1 MFIRRLRYIALCI
14 VVLISGCASVNS
26 ARECANIS
34 EDYINERGFEVN
46 DCPRGPKIARPTLRE
61 LINLPAPRQKA
72 VVSVYSFNDLT
83 GQRAT
88 ADNMAL
94 FSTAV
99 TQGADSFLIDALLA
113 AGGGKWFLVAERG
126 DLDALTRER
135 QLIISTRNSYD
146 GEGAN
151 RLEPLLFSGL
161 IMSGGIIGYDTNLSS
176 GGIGARYL
184 GIGLSTQYRLDEVT
198 VALRAVLVQTGQV
211 LLNVIT
217 TKQVYST
224 SIGADGFRFTENGTE
239 LFELEAGVA
248 RNETATYATRSVIE
262 AAVYAII
269 TQGIE
274 QDLWDYQ
281 PQEEEESDADEDN

>member
-1 MFIRRLRYIALCI
+1 LRYLTLCF
-14 VVLISGCASVNS
+14 VVLVAGCASVNS
-26 ARECANIS
+26 ARECASLS
-34 EDYINERGFEVN
+34 EDYLNEYGVEVN
-46 DCPRGPKIARPTLRE
+46 NCPRGPRIERPTLRD
-61 LINLPAPRQKA
+61 LIDLPMPRQKA
-72 VVSVYSFNDLT
+72 VVSVYSFLDLT

-113 AGGGKWFLVAERG
+113 AGDGKWFLVAERG
-126 DLDALTRER
+126 DLEALTRER

-151 RLEPLLFSGL
+151 QLEPLLFSGL
-161 IMSGGIIGYDTNLSS
+161 IMSGGIIGYDTNLST

-184 GIGLSTQYRLDEVT
+184 GIGLNTQYRVDEVT

-224 SIGADGFRFTENGTE
+224 ATGFDTFRFTENGTE

-248 RNETATYATRSVIE
+248 RNETATYATRSAIE

-269 TQGIE
+269 TEGIE
-274 QDLWDYQ
+274 LDLWDYS
-281 PQEEEESDADEDN
+281 PQEEVSDADSTD

>member
-1 MFIRRLRYIALCI
+1 M
-14 VVLISGCASVNS
+14 VLVAGCASVNS
-26 ARECANIS
+26 ARECADIS
-34 EDYINERGFEVN
+34 RDYINEYGIESN
-46 DCPRGPKIARPTLRE
+46 DCPRGPRIERPTLRD
-61 LINLPAPRQKA
+61 LIDLPSPRQKA
-72 VVSVYSFNDLT
+72 VVSVYSFLDLT

-113 AGGGKWFLVAERG
+113 AGNGTWFLVAERG

-151 RLEPLLFSGL
+151 QLEPLLFSGL

-184 GIGLSTQYRLDEVT
+184 GIGLNTQYRADEVT
-198 VALRAVLVQTGQV
+198 ISLRTILVQTGQI
-211 LLNVIT
+211 LLNVVTSKSI
-217 TKQVYST
+217 YSAATGFDTFRAT
-224 SIGADGFRFTENGTE
+224 SNGTE
-239 LFELEAGVA
+239 FFELEAGVSS
-248 RNETATYATRSVIE
+248 NETQTYAVRSAIE
-262 AAVYAII
+262 AAVYETIRR
-269 TQGIE
+269 GME
-274 QDLWDYQ
+274 LELWDYT
-281 PQEEEESDADEDN
+281 EEVSDADANN

>member
-1 MFIRRLRYIALCI
+1 M
-14 VVLISGCASVNS
+14 VLIAGCASVNS

-34 EDYINERGFEVN
+34 RDYINEYGVEVN
-46 DCPRGPKIARPTLRE
+46 DCPRGPRIERPTLRD
-61 LINLPAPRQKA
+61 LINLPMPRQKA
-72 VVSVYSFNDLT
+72 VVSVYSFLDLT

-151 RLEPLLFSGL
+151 QLEPLLFSGL
-161 IMSGGIIGYDTNLSS
+161 ILSGGIIGYDTNLAT

-184 GIGLSTQYRLDEVT
+184 GIGLNTQYRVDEVT
-198 VALRAVLVQTGQV
+198 VALRAVLVQTGQI

-224 SIGADGFRFTENGTE
+224 AAGVDLFRFTENGTE

-248 RNETATYATRSVIE
+248 RNESATYATRSAIE

-269 TQGIE
+269 IEGIKL
-274 QDLWDYQ
+274 DLWDYI
-281 PQEEEESDADEDN
+281 PQEGVSDANSTD

>member
-1 MFIRRLRYIALCI
+1 MRYLTLCF
-14 VVLISGCASVNS
+14 VVLVAGCASVNS
-26 ARECANIS
+26 ARECASLS
-34 EDYINERGFEVN
+34 EDYLNEYGVEVN
-46 DCPRGPKIARPTLRE
+46 NCPRGPRIERPTLRD
-61 LINLPAPRQKA
+61 LIDLPMPRQKA
-72 VVSVYSFNDLT
+72 VVSVYSFLDLT

-113 AGGGKWFLVAERG
+113 AGDGKWFLVAERG
-126 DLDALTRER
+126 DLEALTRER

-151 RLEPLLFSGL
+151 QLEPLLFSGL
-161 IMSGGIIGYDTNLSS
+161 IMSGGIIGYDTNLVT

-184 GIGLSTQYRLDEVT
+184 GIGLNTQYRVDEVT
-198 VALRAVLVQTGQV
+198 VALRAVLVQTGQI

-224 SIGADGFRFTENGTE
+224 AAGVDLFRFTENGTE

-248 RNETATYATRSVIE
+248 RNESATYATRSAIE

-269 TQGIE
+269 VEGIKL
-274 QDLWDYQ
+274 DLWDYI
-281 PQEEEESDADEDN
+281 PQEGVSDANSTD

>member
-1 MFIRRLRYIALCI
+1 
-14 VVLISGCASVNS
+14 VVLVAGCASVDS
-26 ARECANIS
+26 ARECARLS
-34 EDYINERGFEVN
+34 EDYINEYGVEVN
-46 DCPRGPKIARPTLRE
+46 DCPRGPRIERPTLRD
-61 LINLPAPRQKA
+61 LIDLPMPRQKA
-72 VVSVYSFNDLT
+72 VVSVYSFLDLT

-99 TQGADSFLIDALLA
+99 TQGADSFLIDALLS
-113 AGGGKWFLVAERG
+113 AGNGTWFLVAERG
-126 DLDALTRER
+126 DLEALTRER

-151 RLEPLLFSGL
+151 QLEPLLFSGL
-161 IMSGGIIGYDTNLSS
+161 IMSGGIIGYDTNLVT

-184 GIGLSTQYRLDEVT
+184 GIGLNTQYRVDEVT
-198 VALRAVLVQTGQV
+198 VALRAVLVQTGQI

-224 SIGADGFRFTENGTE
+224 AAGVDLFRFTENGTE

-248 RNETATYATRSVIE
+248 RNESATYATRSAIE

-269 TQGIE
+269 TEGIE
-274 QDLWDYQ
+274 LDLWDYT
-281 PQEEEESDADEDN
+281 EEVSDAGSTD

>member
-1 MFIRRLRYIALCI
+1 MRPLALWFI
-14 VVLISGCASVNS
+14 VLLPGCASVIS
-26 ARECANIS
+26 ARECATLS
-34 EDYINERGFEVN
+34 EDYINEYGVEVN
-46 DCPRGPKIARPTLRE
+46 DCPRGPRIERPTLRD
-61 LINLPAPRQKA
+61 LINLPMPRQKA
-72 VVSVYSFNDLT
+72 VVSVYSFLDLT

-99 TQGADSFLIDALLA
+99 TQGADSFLIDALLS

-151 RLEPLLFSGL
+151 QLEPLLFSGL
-161 IMSGGIIGYDTNLSS
+161 IMSGGIIGYDTNLAT

-184 GIGLSTQYRLDEVT
+184 GIGLNTQYRIDEVT
-198 VALRAVLVQTGQV
+198 VALRAVLVQTGQI

-224 SIGADGFRFTENGTE
+224 AAGVDLFRFTENGTE

-248 RNETATYATRSVIE
+248 RNESATYATRSAIE

-274 QDLWDYQ
+274 LDLWDYT
-281 PQEEEESDADEDN
+281 EEVSDADSTD

>member
-1 MFIRRLRYIALCI
+1 VRSLVLCFA
-14 VVLISGCASVNS
+14 VLIAGCASVNS
-26 ARECANIS
+26 ARLCAS
-34 EDYINERGFEVN
+34 LSQDYINEKGFEVN
-46 DCPRGPKIARPTLRE
+46 DCPRGPRIERPTLRD
-61 LINLPAPRQKA
+61 LVNLPMPRQKA
-72 VVSVYSFNDLT
+72 VVSVYSFLDLT

-113 AGGGKWFLVAERG
+113 AGNGKWFLVAERG

-151 RLEPLLFSGL
+151 KLEPLLFSGL
-161 IMSGGIIGYDTNLSS
+161 IFSGGIIGYDTNLRS
-176 GGIGARYL
+176 GGIGGRYL
-184 GIGLSTQYRLDEVT
+184 GIGLNTQYRIDEVT
-198 VALRAVLVQTGQV
+198 VALRVILVQTGQV

-217 TKQVYST
+217 SKSIYSAAT
-224 SIGADGFRFTENGTE
+224 GFDTFIFTENGTE
-239 LFELEAGVA
+239 LVEIETGIA
-248 RNETATYATRSVIE
+248 RNESATYATRSAIE

-269 TQGIE
+269 IKGIE
-274 QDLWDYQ
+274 DDLWDYK
-281 PQEEEESDADEDN
+281 PQEEASDASTTN

>member
-1 MFIRRLRYIALCI
+1 MRYLVLCL
-14 VVLISGCASVNS
+14 VVLLTGCASVNS
-26 ARECANIS
+26 ARDCASIS
-34 EDYINERGFEVN
+34 RDYVNENGFDAN
-46 DCPRGPKIARPTLRE
+46 DCPRGPRIERPTLRD
-61 LINLPAPRQKA
+61 LIDLPMPRQKA
-72 VVSVYSFNDLT
+72 VVSVYSFLDLT

-99 TQGADSFLIDALLA
+99 TQGADSFLIDALLS

-151 RLEPLLFSGL
+151 QLEPLLFSGL
-161 IMSGGIIGYDTNLSS
+161 ILSGGIIGYDTNLAT

-184 GIGLSTQYRLDEVT
+184 GIGLNTQYRVDEVT
-198 VALRAVLVQTGQV
+198 VALRAVLVQTGQI

-224 SIGADGFRFTENGTE
+224 AAGVDLFRFTENGTE

-248 RNETATYATRSVIE
+248 RNESATYATRSAIE

-269 TQGIE
+269 VEGIE
-274 QDLWDYQ
+274 LDLWDYT
-281 PQEEEESDADEDN
+281 EEVSDADSNN

>member
-1 MFIRRLRYIALCI
+1 MFIRRLRYLALCI
-14 VVLISGCASVNS
+14 VVLIAGCVSVNS
-26 ARECANIS
+26 ARECASIS
-34 EDYINERGFEVN
+34 QEYLDKYGLPAD

-72 VVSVYSFNDLT
+72 VVSVYSFLDLT

-126 DLDALTRER
+126 DLDSLTRER

-151 RLEPLLFSGL
+151 QLEPLLFSGL

-184 GIGLSTQYRLDEVT
+184 GIGLNTQYRADEVT
-198 VALRAVLVQTGQV
+198 ISLRTILVQTGQI
-211 LLNVIT
+211 LLNVVTSKSI
-217 TKQVYST
+217 YSAATGFDTFRAT
-224 SIGADGFRFTENGTE
+224 SNGTE
-239 LFELEAGVA
+239 FFELEAGVSS
-248 RNETATYATRSVIE
+248 NETQTYAVRSAIE
-262 AAVYAII
+262 AAVYETIRR
-269 TQGIE
+269 GME
-274 QDLWDYQ
+274 LELWDYTS
-281 PQEEEESDADEDN
+281 QEEVSDADANN

>member
-135 QLIISTRNSYD
+135 QLIISTRNSYV
-146 GEGAN
+146 
-151 RLEPLLFSGL
+151 GL
-161 IMSGGIIGYDTNLSS
+161 HRGGI
-176 GGIGARYL
+176 
-184 GIGLSTQYRLDEVT
+184 
-198 VALRAVLVQTGQV
+198 
-211 LLNVIT
+211 
-217 TKQVYST
+217 
-224 SIGADGFRFTENGTE
+224 
-239 LFELEAGVA
+239 
-248 RNETATYATRSVIE
+248 
-262 AAVYAII
+262 
-269 TQGIE
+269 
-274 QDLWDYQ
+274 
-281 PQEEEESDADEDN
+281 

>member
-1 MFIRRLRYIALCI
+1 MRSLTLCA
-14 VVLISGCASVNS
+14 VGLLVSGCVSVDPYRCGTLSNYCS
-26 ARECANIS
+26 PE
-34 EDYINERGFEVN
+34 
-46 DCPRGPKIARPTLRE
+46 PRIERPTLTD
-61 LINLPAPRQKA
+61 LQNLPMPRQKA
-72 VVSVYSFNDLT
+72 VVSVYSFADQT

-113 AGGGKWFLVAERG
+113 AGGGNWFLVAERG

-151 RLEPLLFSGL
+151 QLEPLLFSGL

-184 GIGLSTQYRLDEVT
+184 GIGLNTQYRVDEVT
-198 VALRAVLVQTGQV
+198 VALRAVLVQTGQI

-224 SIGADGFRFTENGTE
+224 AAGFDTFRFTENGTE

-248 RNETATYATRSVIE
+248 RNESATYATRSAIE

-274 QDLWDYQ
+274 QDLWDYT
-281 PQEEEESDADEDN
+281 EEVSDAGAHD

>member
-1 MFIRRLRYIALCI
+1 MRYLTLCL
-14 VVLISGCASVNS
+14 VVLLHGCASVNS
-26 ARECANIS
+26 ARQCATLS
-34 EDYINERGFEVN
+34 EDYINERGFRVN
-46 DCPRGPKIARPTLRE
+46 DCARGPRVERPTLRD
-61 LINLPAPRQKA
+61 LIDLPVPRQKA
-72 VVSVYSFNDLT
+72 VVSVYSFSDLT

-99 TQGADSFLIDALLA
+99 TQGADSFLIDALLS

-151 RLEPLLFSGL
+151 QLEPLLFSGL
-161 IMSGGIIGYDTNLSS
+161 ILSGGIIGYDTNLAT

-184 GIGLSTQYRLDEVT
+184 GIGLNTQYRVDEVT
-198 VALRAVLVQTGQV
+198 VALRAVLVQTGQI

-224 SIGADGFRFTENGTE
+224 AAGVDLFRFTENGTE

-248 RNETATYATRSVIE
+248 RNESATYATRSAIE

-269 TQGIE
+269 IEGIKL
-274 QDLWDYQ
+274 DLWDYI
-281 PQEEEESDADEDN
+281 PQEGVSDADSTD

>member
-1 MFIRRLRYIALCI
+1 M
-14 VVLISGCASVNS
+14 VLIAGCASVNS

-34 EDYINERGFEVN
+34 RDYINEYGVEVN
-46 DCPRGPKIARPTLRE
+46 DCPRGPRIERPTLRD
-61 LINLPAPRQKA
+61 LINLPMPRQKA
-72 VVSVYSFNDLT
+72 VVSVYSFLDLT

-99 TQGADSFLIDALLA
+99 TQGADSFLIDALLS

-151 RLEPLLFSGL
+151 QLEPLLFSGL
-161 IMSGGIIGYDTNLSS
+161 IMSGGIIGYDTNLAT

-184 GIGLSTQYRLDEVT
+184 GIGLNTQYRVDEVT
-198 VALRAVLVQTGQV
+198 VALRAVLVQTGQI

-224 SIGADGFRFTENGTE
+224 AAGVDLFRFTENGTE

-248 RNETATYATRSVIE
+248 RNESATYATRSAIE

-269 TQGIE
+269 IEGIKL
-274 QDLWDYQ
+274 DLWDYI
-281 PQEEEESDADEDN
+281 PQEGVSDANSTD

>member
-1 MFIRRLRYIALCI
+1 MRYLGLCFLALIA
-14 VVLISGCASVNS
+14 GCASVNS
-26 ARECANIS
+26 ARECAS
-34 EDYINERGFEVN
+34 LSQDYINAKGFEVN
-46 DCPRGPKIARPTLRE
+46 DCPRGPRIERPTLRD
-61 LINLPAPRQKA
+61 LVNLPAPRQKA
-72 VVSVYSFNDLT
+72 VVSVYSFLDLT

-151 RLEPLLFSGL
+151 KLAPLLFSGL
-161 IMSGGIIGYDTNLSS
+161 ILTGGIIGYEANTRSA
-176 GGIGARYL
+176 GIGARYL
-184 GIGLSTQYRLDEVT
+184 GIGLNTQYRIDEVT
-198 VALRAVLVQTGQV
+198 VALRVILVQTGQV

-217 TKQVYST
+217 SKRIYSAAT
-224 SIGADGFRFTENGTE
+224 GFDTFIFTENGTE
-239 LFELEAGVA
+239 LVELEAGIA
-248 RNETATYATRSVIE
+248 KNETATYATRSAIE

-269 TQGIE
+269 TKGIE
-274 QDLWDYQ
+274 LDLWDYK
-281 PQEEEESDADEDN
+281 PQEEASHAIPSN

>member
-1 MFIRRLRYIALCI
+1 MFIRRLRYLAICIAAL
-14 VVLISGCASVNS
+14 LTGCASVNS
-26 ARECANIS
+26 ARECASLS
-34 EDYINERGFEVN
+34 EDYLNEYGVEVN
-46 DCPRGPKIARPTLRE
+46 NCPRGPRIERPTLRD
-61 LINLPAPRQKA
+61 LIDLPMPRQKA
-72 VVSVYSFNDLT
+72 VVSVYSFLDLT

-113 AGGGKWFLVAERG
+113 AGDGKWFLVAERG
-126 DLDALTRER
+126 DLEALTRER

-151 RLEPLLFSGL
+151 QLEPLLFSGL
-161 IMSGGIIGYDTNLSS
+161 IMSGGIIGYDTNLVT

-184 GIGLSTQYRLDEVT
+184 GIGLNTQYRVDEVT
-198 VALRAVLVQTGQV
+198 VALRAVLVQTGQI

-224 SIGADGFRFTENGTE
+224 AAGVDLFRFTENGTE

-248 RNETATYATRSVIE
+248 RNESATYATRSAIE

-269 TQGIE
+269 TEGIE
-274 QDLWDYQ
+274 LDLWDYT
-281 PQEEEESDADEDN
+281 EEVSDAGSTD